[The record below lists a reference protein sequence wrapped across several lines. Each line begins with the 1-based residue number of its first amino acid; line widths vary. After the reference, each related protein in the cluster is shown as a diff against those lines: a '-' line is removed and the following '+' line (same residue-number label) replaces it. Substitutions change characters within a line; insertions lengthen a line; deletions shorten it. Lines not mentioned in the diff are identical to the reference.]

1 MAAKLASETPKSVDL
16 EQMIINQRSNTQLE
30 EQIRDLEAIQEIE
43 EDVVMESEDGDEVDS
58 DADEMQRII

>member
-1 MAAKLASETPKSVDL
+1 MAAKLASDTLKSVDL

-43 EDVVMESEDGDEVDS
+43 EDVAMESEDGDEADS

>member
-43 EDVVMESEDGDEVDS
+43 EDVAMESEDGDEADS